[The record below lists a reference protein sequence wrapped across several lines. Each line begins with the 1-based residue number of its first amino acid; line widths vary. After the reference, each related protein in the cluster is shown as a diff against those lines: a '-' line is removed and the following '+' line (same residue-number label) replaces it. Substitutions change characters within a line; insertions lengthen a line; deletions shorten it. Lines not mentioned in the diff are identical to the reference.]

1 MELVVIGLAALAT
14 SVLSALAGL
23 GGGIILLVV
32 IAQFFA
38 PATAIPIHGGIQLV
52 SNGSRAG
59 LLRRDIEW
67 RAVGLSALLLF
78 PASLLG
84 VAVATSVPE
93 NLTRF
98 VIGVFVLIAAWRPAL
113 LRGLLVRGEQPSAR
127 HSGAGLPDRVLVGLG
142 AVSGFL
148 NTTVG
153 ASGPMTSPFF
163 KAVTATHTAFVATA
177 ATAQVFAHASKVV
190 AFSLDEFAIEDH
202 LSVIAIGAVGVTVGS
217 FIGTRLLGR
226 ISEANLDTLFKLVLT
241 ALAVRLLLR
250 AVGLV

>member
-32 IAQFFA
+32 IAQFFT
-38 PATAIPIHGGIQLV
+38 PSVAIPIHGGIQLA
-52 SNGSRAG
+52 SNGSRAT
-59 LLRRDIEW
+59 LLRRDINW

-78 PASLLG
+78 PASLVG

-93 NLTRF
+93 DLTRF
-98 VIGVFVLIAAWRPAL
+98 VIGVFVLVAAWRPAL
-113 LRGLLVRGEQPSAR
+113 LRGLLMRKRADGSTPD
-127 HSGAGLPDRVLVGLG
+127 GLPDRVLVGLG

-177 ATAQVFAHASKVV
+177 AMAQVFAHASKVV
-190 AFSLDEFAIEDH
+190 AFSLDDFAITEH
-202 LSVIAIGAVGVTVGS
+202 VAVIVVGAAGVTLGS
-217 FIGTRLLGR
+217 IIGTRLLGR
-226 ISEANLDTLFKLVLT
+226 ISEKHLETLFKVVLT
-241 ALAVRLLLR
+241 TLAIRLILR